1 MLDLLFVYGTLRS
14 GFDNRCA
21 RLLRAGAERVGL
33 ATVPGGIYR
42 VRHFPAYR
50 PLPVGEVQ
58 GELYRIKRPEKIL
71 RDLDEYEGPE
81 FERVIVNNAWI
92 YQYRNRLPEE
102 SRIASG
108 DFCAR

>member
-1 MLDLLFVYGTLRS
+1 
-14 GFDNRCA
+14 
-21 RLLRAGAERVGL
+21 
-33 ATVPGGIYR
+33 
-42 VRHFPAYR
+42 
-50 PLPVGEVQ
+50 
-58 GELYRIKRPEKIL
+58 LYRIKCPEKIL